1 MGRVI
6 LFFVLAFAITWG
18 LQAPALFS
26 ATPDKWMALVGLG
39 AFGPM
44 FAAMIASGDVR
55 GLFRQMKIWRVN
67 VAWYLAA
74 LFVPGG
80 IFVIAAATYNIS
92 WGRGEPLL
100 YPPNNP
106 AFIAAAIC
114 FPIGEEVG
122 WRGFAQPELRKR
134 FGPIATSVIIGVFWT
149 LWHIPMMAMQHVS
162 PVLYVVFFPFMIAGS
177 IFMTW
182 IWEHTNRSL
191 LLAVL
196 AHAGA
201 HLNNSGHAMPAR
213 YLPIVIHAIAY
224 VVLAIAL
231 VAFDRKLRVR
241 VTDKG
246 A

>member
-6 LFFVLAFAITWG
+6 LYFVLAFAITWG

-26 ATPDKWMALVGLG
+26 ATPENWMALVGLG

-44 FAAMIASGDVR
+44 IAAMIASGDVR
-55 GLFRQMKIWRVN
+55 GLFRRLKIWRVS

-80 IFVIAAATYNIS
+80 IFVLSAGLYDVMGHS
-92 WGRGEPLL
+92 EPLV
-100 YPPNNP
+100 YPPNNS
-106 AFIAAAIC
+106 AFVLAAIV

-122 WRGFAQPELRKR
+122 WRGFAQPKLRER
-134 FGPIATSVIIGVFWT
+134 FGPIATSVIIGSLWT

-162 PVLYVVFFPFMIAGS
+162 PALYLVFFPFMICGS
-177 IFMTW
+177 VFITW

-196 AHAGA
+196 AHVGA
-201 HLNNSGHAMPAR
+201 HLNNSGHA
-213 YLPIVIHAIAY
+213 LPGRATPIILHTVAY

-231 VAFDRKLRVR
+231 VAFDRKLRAR
-241 VTDKG
+241 
-246 A
+246 

>member
-1 MGRVI
+1 MRRVI
-6 LFFVLAFAITWG
+6 AFFVLAFAITWG

-26 ATPDKWMALVGLG
+26 STPDKWMALVGLG

-44 FAAMIASGDVR
+44 FAAMIASGDVKA
-55 GLFRQMKIWRVN
+55 LFRQMKIWRVG
-67 VAWYLAA
+67 VQWYLAA

-80 IFVIAAATYNIS
+80 IFVVAALVY
-92 WGRGEPLL
+92 GHGEPLF
-100 YPPNNP
+100 YGPSNA

-162 PVLYVVFFPFMIAGS
+162 PVLYVVFFPFMICGS

-182 IWEHTNRSL
+182 IWEHTNGSL

-196 AHAGA
+196 AHVGA
-201 HLNNSGHAMPAR
+201 HLNNPGHAMPAR
-213 YLPIVIHAIAY
+213 YTPIVIHTIAY

-231 VAFDRKLRVR
+231 VAFDRRLRGKR
-241 VTDKG
+241 

>member
-1 MGRVI
+1 MKRVT
-6 LFFVLAFAITWG
+6 LYFVLAFAITWG

-26 ATPDKWMALVGLG
+26 ATPNKWMALVGLG

-55 GLFRQMKIWRVN
+55 GLFRQMKIWRVGI
-67 VAWYLAA
+67 AWYLAA

-80 IFVIAAATYNIS
+80 IFVVAAAIY
-92 WGRGEPLL
+92 GHGEPLL
-100 YPPNNP
+100 YGPNNP
-106 AFIAAAIC
+106 AFVLAAIV

-134 FGPIATSVIIGVFWT
+134 FGPIATSVIIGVVWT
-149 LWHIPMMAMQHVS
+149 LWHIPMLTMQHVS
-162 PVLYVVFFPFMIAGS
+162 PALYGVFFPFMICGS
-177 IFMTW
+177 IFITW

-196 AHAGA
+196 AHVGA
-201 HLNNSGHAMPAR
+201 HLNNPGHAMPAR
-213 YLPIVIHAIAY
+213 SLPMVIHTIAY

-231 VAFDRKLRVR
+231 VTFDRKLRTR
-241 VTDKG
+241 
-246 A
+246 